1 MHNDDFINALLICKG
16 TISCTFGHIVFFI
29 FSSISW
35 PSSIFYFWY
44 CELEGMEWWL
54 ENGRRSGNIKK
65 SLDWMEMV
73 ALHIKSAFMKSLF
86 CTVFILL
93 AIKVSLYLLKTA
105 CQKDLEKSL
114 KSKCLTRTLKK
125 KSYYMNF
132 KHKN

>member
-1 MHNDDFINALLICKG
+1 
-16 TISCTFGHIVFFI
+16 
-29 FSSISW
+29 
-35 PSSIFYFWY
+35 
-44 CELEGMEWWL
+44 
-54 ENGRRSGNIKK
+54 
-65 SLDWMEMV
+65 MEMV
-73 ALHIKSAFMKSLF
+73 ALHIKSAFIKSLF

-132 KHKN
+132 NLINKLLRQITLIFVFKVHEV